1 MLYAIYFVNVFLCP
15 VNHKLNLLEGK
26 TIEDEHGDLSEV
38 FFAIQTHW
46 TSTHQLLANWTSTAY
61 MEPTAFNTAECIVVV
76 THCTP

>member
-38 FFAIQTHW
+38 FFWYSDSLDLHSSA
-46 TSTHQLLANWTSTAY
+46 
-61 MEPTAFNTAECIVVV
+61 VG
-76 THCTP
+76 